1 MSTTYFE
8 RLAALMREREVPQAR
23 IDTLVGEL
31 RAYAEEAGGGA
42 DEEFGPVAELAAQLS
57 ERESPGSAAATDLTD
72 VSQEPGEGAE
82 TWVWTADAFKEQR
95 LLEHFGG
102 QGWEVERLDRLGRFV
117 CRRDLGHPMRWEY
130 RRETVGHAGRSLLS
144 GQLGPEGWEQC
155 GVWGPFT
162 YFKRPGAVLDGPA
175 ARVAEPP
182 APPHKRVYIGKW
194 IYGWIALSLLAAVCA
209 VWWGMRIVDF
219 SDGSAVAGMCV
230 GLALVGGMA
239 WAVWRSVL
247 RKQMPGGQ

>member
-31 RAYAEEAGGGA
+31 RAYAEEAGGDA

-57 ERESPGSAAATDLTD
+57 ERESPGSAAAADLTEA
-72 VSQEPGEGAE
+72 SQEPGEGAE

-130 RRETVGHAGRSLLS
+130 RRETVGH
-144 GQLGPEGWEQC
+144 
-155 GVWGPFT
+155 VVPFT
-162 YFKRPGAVLDGPA
+162 VVPRLYP
-175 ARVAEPP
+175 
-182 APPHKRVYIGKW
+182 
-194 IYGWIALSLLAAVCA
+194 
-209 VWWGMRIVDF
+209 DF
-219 SDGSAVAGMCV
+219 SLDTALRYFSSFPLLPVARRSNP
-230 GLALVGGMA
+230 GLLIGTLTLEDVHRAYGITEKGGTGA
-239 WAVWRSVL
+239 KLPVS
-247 RKQMPGGQ
+247 